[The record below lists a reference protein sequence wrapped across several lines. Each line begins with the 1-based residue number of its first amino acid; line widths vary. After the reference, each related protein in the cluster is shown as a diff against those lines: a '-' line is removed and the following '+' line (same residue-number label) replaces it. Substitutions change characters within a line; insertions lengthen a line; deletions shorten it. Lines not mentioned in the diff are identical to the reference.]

1 MNWKNILLPWSALKE
16 AQKENAGLIQ
26 HGVEQAKK
34 IVKLEYEMKAA
45 RLHVTVMKADME
57 ALKATIEDLPDRNSK
72 GRFISRNP
80 AEAVRKPKKSLP
92 QKEAK

>member
-34 IVKLEYEMKAA
+34 IVKLEYELKTLRFANSILKGDLN
-45 RLHVTVMKADME
+45 RLNDS
-57 ALKATIEDLPDRNSK
+57 IEDLPDRNSK
-72 GRFISRNP
+72 GRFVSRKP

>member
-1 MNWKNILLPWSALKE
+1 MNWKDTLFPWGALKK
-16 AQKENAGLIQ
+16 AQKENAELIK
-26 HGVEQAKK
+26 HGFEQTKK

-57 ALKATIEDLPDRNSK
+57 TLKATIEALPKRNEK
-72 GRFISRNP
+72 GRFTSKSG

-92 QKEAK
+92 QKEDK